1 MKPANRPKLNRIT
14 PELACVSD
22 YERLAKDFVSH
33 GIYEYIAGG
42 GADEITLNKNR
53 RAFDHIELSSRALTD
68 CTSGTTA
75 LTLLGE
81 PFRHPVL
88 LAPVAYQKLVHPD
101 GERATAQAAAALEAG
116 FIASTMSS
124 VTLEAIAA
132 ELSKNKWFQLYFQES
147 REGTLLLVRRA
158 EAAGYTALVVTVDAP
173 INGLRNRAQ
182 RAGFALPQQV
192 QAVNLRDMPQR
203 NPPTL
208 GPEQSVVFQGLMVSA
223 PTWADLEWLSR
234 QTPLPIVVKGII
246 HPADAA
252 RVADIGLAGVVVSN
266 HGGRTLDGLPA
277 SISALPAVRAALGP
291 DFLVLL
297 DGGIRR
303 GTDVFKAIAL
313 GANAVLV
320 GRPQVYALAVAGAL
334 GVAHMLRLL
343 REELEVTM
351 ALTGCP
357 TLDSISSEALYSSG
371 ALAIIE
377 QDRHA
382 RC

>member
-1 MKPANRPKLNRIT
+1 MKPANRPKLKRIP
-14 PELACVSD
+14 PELASVSD
-22 YERLAKDFVSH
+22 YERLAKDFVPR
-33 GIYEYIAGG
+33 GVYEYIAGG

-53 RAFDHIELSSRALTD
+53 CAFDHIELSSRVLTD
-68 CTSGTTA
+68 CTGGTTA

-81 PFRHPVL
+81 QFRHPVL

-101 GERATAQAAAALEAG
+101 GERATAQAADALEAG

-124 VTLEAIAA
+124 VSLEDIAA

-147 REGTLLLVRRA
+147 REWTLSLVRRA
-158 EAAGYTALVVTVDAP
+158 EVAGYTALVVTVDVP

-192 QAVNLRDMPQR
+192 QAVNLHGMPQPS
-203 NPPTL
+203 PPTL

-223 PTWADLEWLSR
+223 PSWADLEWLRR
-234 QTPLPIVVKGII
+234 QTPLPIIVKGII
-246 HPADAA
+246 HPADAT
-252 RVADIGLAGVVVSN
+252 RVADMGLAGVVVSN

-297 DGGIRR
+297 DSGIRR
-303 GTDVFKAIAL
+303 GTDIFKAIAL

-357 TLDSISSEALYSSG
+357 TLASINSEALRPSG
-371 ALAIIE
+371 ELARIE
-377 QDRHA
+377 
-382 RC
+382 

>member
-1 MKPANRPKLNRIT
+1 MKPAKRPKLTRIP
-14 PELACVSD
+14 PELVCVSD

-33 GIYEYIAGG
+33 SVYEYIAGG
-42 GADEITLNKNR
+42 GADELTLHNNR
-53 RAFDHIELSSRALTD
+53 RAFDRIELFSRVLSD
-68 CTSGTTA
+68 CTDGTTA
-75 LTLLGE
+75 LSLLGE

-101 GERATAQAAAALEAG
+101 GERATAQAADALRAG
-116 FIASTMSS
+116 CIASTMAS
-124 VTLEAIAA
+124 VSLEAIAA
-132 ELSKNKWFQLYFQES
+132 ELSGNKWFQLYMQGS
-147 REGTLLLVRRA
+147 REGTLSLLRRA

-182 RAGFALPQQV
+182 RAGFTLPQQV
-192 QAVNLRDMPQR
+192 QAVNLHDLPQSS
-203 NPPTL
+203 PPSL
-208 GPEQSVVFQGLMVSA
+208 GAEHSIVFQGLMTSA
-223 PTWADLEWLSR
+223 PTWADLAWLRR
-234 QTPLPIVVKGII
+234 QTALPIIVKGIL
-246 HPADAA
+246 HPSDAV
-252 RVADIGLAGVVVSN
+252 RVADMGLAGVVVSN

-303 GTDVFKAIAL
+303 GTDVFKALAL

-320 GRPQVYALAVAGAL
+320 GRPQMYALAVAGAL

-357 TLDSISSEALYSSG
+357 TLAHITTDALYPSEAWTEL
-371 ALAIIE
+371 
-377 QDRHA
+377 D
-382 RC
+382 